1 MTRLSATTALATTAL
16 ALSLALPAAAFD
28 LTAMTDAER
37 SAFRA
42 EVKAYLL
49 ENPEL
54 MLEVF
59 KVLEDKQ
66 AQAEASADITLVETH
81 KAELMQNPADWV
93 GGNPQG
99 DITLV
104 EFLDYRCGYCRKA
117 YTEVE
122 ELVKS
127 DGNIRLIFKEY
138 PILGEESLTSAKFA
152 IATRMVAGDAAYKKA
167 HDALITLRGDATPET
182 MGALATELGLDAPA
196 ILAKMESPEVKAV
209 IDANHALGMAMQI
222 NGTPSFVIEGAMLR
236 GYVPLDGMREIVES
250 ERASKG

>member
-1 MTRLSATTALATTAL
+1 MTRLLATTAL

-49 ENPEL
+49 ENPEV

-66 AQAEASADITLVETH
+66 AEAEASADITLVETH

-167 HDALITLRGDATPET
+167 HDALITLRGDATPEAL
-182 MGALATELGLDAPA
+182 GALATELGFDASA

-209 IDANHALGMAMQI
+209 IDANHALGSAMQI